1 MIKKEI
7 RREIVFYVIVGILSV
22 VIDFLSYNFLN
33 NIFYLDN
40 SNSKR
45 LSYLIG
51 STSSFL
57 LNKKITFKSPKKT
70 FKEPILFSIVYL
82 ISFVLNSVTHDILLE
97 YIDGSCP
104 FIIATFISVIINY
117 IGQKFVVFKKK

>member
-1 MIKKEI
+1 MMKKKV
-7 RREIVFYVIVGILSV
+7 RREIIFYVIVGILSV
-22 VIDFLSYNFLN
+22 IIDFLSYTFLN

-97 YIDGSCP
+97 YIDGSYP